1 MAALYATS
9 ASQQLLYPTGVS
21 VNMDYDN
28 SGSGASVEGVYPSAE
43 YAFENFFKYNEYINV
58 RYKENFTDTEF
69 RNILKNEL
77 EYNRPILYSGYED
90 SNYNGGHAWNIDG
103 YQNNNLHCNWG
114 WGGWNNGYFNL
125 TSMGG
130 FASYQTALIDVI
142 PEPLM
147 DPLALFEFEINDMT
161 VMFIDLSEI
170 INESEIEFWNWNYGN
185 GVTETTLTGFNEY
198 TYPES
203 GEYTVMLTVTNIYGQ
218 ESAPHLETVVIESS
232 MTGDIN
238 EDTFLNVLD
247 IVILVNFI
255 VGSESPSN
263 SEFNAAD
270 MNDDN
275 VLNVLDIVL
284 LVSLILG

>member
-1 MAALYATS
+1 
-9 ASQQLLYPTGVS
+9 
-21 VNMDYDN
+21 
-28 SGSGASVEGVYPSAE
+28 
-43 YAFENFFKYNEYINV
+43 
-58 RYKENFTDTEF
+58 
-69 RNILKNEL
+69 
-77 EYNRPILYSGYED
+77 
-90 SNYNGGHAWNIDG
+90 
-103 YQNNNLHCNWG
+103 
-114 WGGWNNGYFNL
+114 
-125 TSMGG
+125 
-130 FASYQTALIDVI
+130 
-142 PEPLM
+142 
-147 DPLALFEFEINDMT
+147 MT
-161 VMFIDLSEI
+161 VTFIDLSEI

-218 ESAPHLETVVIESS
+218 ESAPHLETVAIESS